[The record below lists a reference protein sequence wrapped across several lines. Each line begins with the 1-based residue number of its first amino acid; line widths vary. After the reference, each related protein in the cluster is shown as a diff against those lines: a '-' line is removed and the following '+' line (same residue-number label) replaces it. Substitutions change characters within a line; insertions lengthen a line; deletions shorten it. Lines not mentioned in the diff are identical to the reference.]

1 MHALHPSVLQL
12 PAVFKDIDHE
22 CACPKEHPP
31 SFFDHDRTCRFDNSL
46 PRRRLTTRFKHSVR
60 RLPVKAPMCLNGTA
74 AYYEKMLR
82 IFSTV
87 LDCFAIKHCGAKLSE
102 AFQSCFPFFKTAVAI
117 IPHIVHQYQI
127 KRVLPQ
133 NSNTLEY
140 FY

>member
-31 SFFDHDRTCRFDNSL
+31 SFFDHNRTCRFDNSL
-46 PRRRLTTRFKHSVR
+46 PRRRLSYKFSNTVYAACPSRHPSALTALRLTTKNASH
-60 RLPVKAPMCLNGTA
+60 
-74 AYYEKMLR
+74 
-82 IFSTV
+82 FSTV
-87 LDCFAIKHCGAKLSE
+87 LDYYVIKHCGAKLSE
-102 AFQSCFPFFKTAVAI
+102 AFQSCFPFYKTAVAI

-133 NSNTLEY
+133 DSNTLQ
-140 FY
+140 